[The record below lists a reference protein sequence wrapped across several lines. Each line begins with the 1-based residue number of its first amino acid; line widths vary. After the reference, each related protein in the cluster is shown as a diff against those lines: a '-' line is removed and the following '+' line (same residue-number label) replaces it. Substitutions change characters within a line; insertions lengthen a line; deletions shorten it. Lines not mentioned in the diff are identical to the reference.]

1 MTANSAN
8 RQKAS
13 RKEMSRDRAGK
24 RKRRCATK
32 SDKDFKTLFN
42 AQMFFCVSKM
52 QILPLP
58 LTLPPP
64 ACHRS
69 TRIQYISIYL
79 FTRERERAR
88 ARASERGKEGTREGG
103 KEGRREGSEGPRP
116 FFQPC
121 PGLLRNLAFSGGLGC
136 WKLLCVQHLI
146 RC

>member
-32 SDKDFKTLFN
+32 SDKDSKTLFN

-64 ACHRS
+64 ACHGS

-79 FTRERERAR
+79 FKREREREQE
-88 ARASERGKEGTREGG
+88 RAS
-103 KEGRREGSEGPRP
+103 EGRRERGKKGRGEGGRGVRAQDH
-116 FFQPC
+116 FS
-121 PGLLRNLAFSGGLGC
+121 NLALGSSATWPSRAALAVGNC
-136 WKLLCVQHLI
+136 FAVSI
-146 RC
+146 